1 MTEIYMDS
9 TATTPVSNEVL
20 NAMLPAF
27 TEQYG
32 NNSSLHAVGRKSATL
47 VENARDI
54 IADAINC
61 APREIYFTSGGTEAD
76 NWAIRGIAHANLRK
90 GNHIITTKI
99 EHHAILEACHQLERE
114 GFEVTYLDVD
124 SHGLIDFPQLLRSI
138 KPTTTLISVIGAN
151 NEIGTVHYL
160 QHHQHRFV

>member
-76 NWAIRGIAHANLRK
+76 N
-90 GNHIITTKI
+90 
-99 EHHAILEACHQLERE
+99 
-114 GFEVTYLDVD
+114 
-124 SHGLIDFPQLLRSI
+124 
-138 KPTTTLISVIGAN
+138 
-151 NEIGTVHYL
+151 
-160 QHHQHRFV
+160 